1 MRYLTVDNFKTIMRI
16 HSNLPTFDFRKMRF
30 LGVLLVMSFAFVSC
44 NGDDDDEKLMTF
56 LDAHGNTQWKFQDPN
71 SETTL
76 YLRINDSQSNPFE
89 LWLTFQ
95 AGGCYVYQSV
105 EDDGTPE
112 ILENKENK
120 LVVRVD
126 EGNDAYTIV
135 TLTVSQNVLTV
146 ESESYENGQLEE
158 DNIAILFA
166 NDDDIS
172 NIEVCAF

>member
-1 MRYLTVDNFKTIMRI
+1 MTISKLTMKIY
-16 HSNLPTFDFRKMRF
+16 SNLPKIDPRPMRF
-30 LGVLLVMSFAFVSC
+30 LGILLMMSFAFVSC
-44 NGDDDDEKLMTF
+44 SDDGDDDKVMTF
-56 LDAHGNTQWKFQDPN
+56 LDTHGNTQWKFQDPN

-95 AGGCYVYQSV
+95 AGGCFVYQSV

-126 EGNDAYTIV
+126 EGNDAYTLV

-146 ESESYENGQLEE
+146 ESESYENGQLED

-166 NDDDIS
+166 NEDDIS

>member
-1 MRYLTVDNFKTIMRI
+1 MKIDTK
-16 HSNLPTFDFRKMRF
+16 LPRLDFRPMRF
-30 LGVLLVMSFAFVSC
+30 LGVLILMNFAFVSC
-44 NGDDDDEKLMTF
+44 NSDDDDEKMMTF
-56 LDAHGNTQWKFQDPN
+56 LDVHGNTQWKFQDPT
-71 SETTL
+71 SDTTL

-89 LWLTFQ
+89 LWL
-95 AGGCYVYQSV
+95 ALLGSDCYVYQSV

-120 LVVRVD
+120 LVVHVD

-146 ESESYENGQLEE
+146 ESESYENGQLED

-166 NDDDIS
+166 NEDDIS